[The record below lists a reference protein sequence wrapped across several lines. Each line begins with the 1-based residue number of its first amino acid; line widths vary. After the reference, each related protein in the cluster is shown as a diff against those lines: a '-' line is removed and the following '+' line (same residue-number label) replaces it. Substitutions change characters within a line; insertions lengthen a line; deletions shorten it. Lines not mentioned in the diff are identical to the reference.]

1 MHRVVTT
8 VALALLLP
16 LTAGAESPEEWIKLG
31 ERVHGGFGAFIPV
44 GIRIGLD
51 ALERLDA
58 KPREVSVTYYDG
70 EKTPCPCVAD
80 GIMLATT
87 ASPGQ
92 KTLQIAAEKAGPGLM
107 GAAVIRHRK
116 TGKAFRYEIPA
127 ELMPRLIEWN
137 KAYDPR
143 GRYDA
148 VMNAQDLFTV
158 KAQHD

>member
-1 MHRVVTT
+1 MRKGLLV
-8 VALALLLP
+8 LAILFP
-16 LTAGAESPEEWIKLG
+16 LTAGAETPEEWIKLG
-31 ERVHGGFGAFIPV
+31 ERVHGGFGSFIPV

-80 GIMLATT
+80 GIMLATVS
-87 ASPGQ
+87 SPGQ
-92 KTLQIAAEKAGPGLM
+92 RTLQISIEKARPALM

-116 TGKAFRYEIPA
+116 TGKAVRYEIPA
-127 ELMPRLIEWN
+127 ELLPRLIEWN

-158 KAQHD
+158 KAQDD

>member
-1 MHRVVTT
+1 MRRVVTT

-16 LTAGAESPEEWIKLG
+16 LTAVAESPEEWIKLG
-31 ERVHGGFGAFIPV
+31 ERVHGGFGSFIPV

-51 ALERLDA
+51 ALERLEA

-92 KTLQIAAEKAGPGLM
+92 KTLQIAAEKARPGLM

-116 TGKAFRYEIPA
+116 TGKALRYEIPA

-143 GRYDA
+143 GRYDV
-148 VMNAQDLFTV
+148 VMKAQDLFTV
-158 KAQHD
+158 KAQDD